1 MRFLEVFAPLPDP
14 DGALRVE
21 AACEVD
27 SEMPELMRSIAA
39 RLRRFVGD
47 RRRARR
53 YKTRLLVNVSLLAA
67 KTGNSAT
74 RRVPSLQGH
83 TCDISAS
90 GIALIVPSI
99 RIGGHYLT
107 GEDRV
112 LRLTLALPAGP
123 TEVQVVPVRYERLEE
138 EEEGYLIGARITEM
152 SDNDR
157 GRYVAYLRTLGLRP
171 EEK

>member
-1 MRFLEVFAPLPDP
+1 
-14 DGALRVE
+14 
-21 AACEVD
+21 
-27 SEMPELMRSIAA
+27 MPELMRSIAA

-47 RRRARR
+47 RRRAKR
-53 YKTRLLVNVSLLAA
+53 YKTRLLVNVSLPGA
-67 KTGNSAT
+67 KTGNSST

-83 TCDISAS
+83 TRDISTS
-90 GIALIVPSI
+90 GIAVIVPSI

-107 GEDRV
+107 GEDRT

-138 EEEGYLIGARITEM
+138 DPTEEGYLIGARITEM

-157 GRYVAYLRTLGLRP
+157 GRYLAYIRTLGLRK
-171 EEK
+171 EGK